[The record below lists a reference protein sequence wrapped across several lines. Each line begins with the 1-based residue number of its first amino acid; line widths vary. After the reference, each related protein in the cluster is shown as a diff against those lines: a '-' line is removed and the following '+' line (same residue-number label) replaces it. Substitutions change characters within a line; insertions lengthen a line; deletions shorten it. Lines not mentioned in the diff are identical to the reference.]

1 MGKHW
6 LRKMPMIIWRAD
18 SVPTELTALGKKFE
32 NRALICMCLIQLD
45 ASGRQNIIKKE
56 IRSGKTCPVGKQ
68 N

>member
-1 MGKHW
+1 M
-6 LRKMPMIIWRAD
+6 
-18 SVPTELTALGKKFE
+18 PTELTALGKKFE